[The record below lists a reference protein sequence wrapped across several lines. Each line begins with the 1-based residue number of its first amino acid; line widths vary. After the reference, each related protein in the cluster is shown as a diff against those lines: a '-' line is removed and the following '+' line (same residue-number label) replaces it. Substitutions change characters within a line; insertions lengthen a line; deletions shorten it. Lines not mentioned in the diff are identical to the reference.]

1 MKKAFLW
8 EVFVIKCHKTG
19 LARRGLHLVAQLLR
33 RYQRHGV
40 ARSCAALTY
49 YLVFAAFPLLV
60 LLGTLPGALEWESE
74 SLLQA
79 MERFV
84 PRQVTALVGR
94 YWADVEQ
101 NGGQRL
107 LWTSVV
113 FSVWLPVRATDC
125 LLYALRRAFGT
136 VQKNSWRQKLRTLLF
151 TLGLMVTLAL
161 ALVLITVG
169 RRALA
174 YVSVR
179 LGLPDWIA
187 GVWNVARFLLLL
199 LVLLTALGIL
209 YLMALERRHP
219 LRHMMPGVL
228 TSLAAWMVLS
238 VGFSYYV
245 EHIAGYTL
253 LYGSVAAVVV
263 TLLWLYMSGL
273 VLIMGA
279 ELNAVL
285 RRGTTERMRSNE
297 DHYRGL
303 R

>member
-1 MKKAFLW
+1 M
-8 EVFVIKCHKTG
+8 IKCHKSPRLRRSLR
-19 LARRGLHLVAQLLR
+19 LAGQLLR

-60 LLGTLPGALEWESE
+60 LLGTLPGALDWESE

-84 PRQVTALVGR
+84 PRQVTDLVGR

-113 FSVWLPVRATDC
+113 FSLWLPVRATDC

-136 VQKNSWRQKLRTLLF
+136 VQKSSLVQKVRTLLF

-169 RRALA
+169 RRALT
-174 YVSVR
+174 YVSIR
-179 LGLPDWIA
+179 LALPDWVA
-187 GVWNVARFLLLL
+187 GTWNIFRFVLLAM
-199 LVLLTALGIL
+199 VLLTALSIL

-219 LRHMMPGVL
+219 LRQMMPGVL
-228 TSLAAWMVLS
+228 TSLASWMVLS

-263 TLLWLYMSGL
+263 ALLWLYMSGL
-273 VLIMGA
+273 ALIMGA

-285 RRGTTERMRSNE
+285 RHGAQASRKDENG
-297 DHYRGL
+297 
-303 R
+303 

>member
-1 MKKAFLW
+1 M
-8 EVFVIKCHKTG
+8 IKCHKSPRLRRSLR
-19 LARRGLHLVAQLLR
+19 LAVGLLR

-60 LLGTLPGALEWESE
+60 LLGTLPGALDWESE

-84 PRQVTALVGR
+84 PRQVTELVGR

-113 FSVWLPVRATDC
+113 FSLWLPVRATDC

-136 VQKNSWRQKLRTLLF
+136 VQKSSLAQKVRTLLF

-169 RRALA
+169 RRALT
-174 YVSVR
+174 YVSTR
-179 LGLPDWIA
+179 LALPDWVA
-187 GVWNVARFLLLL
+187 GTWNIFRFVLLA
-199 LVLLTALGIL
+199 LVLLTALSIL

-219 LRHMMPGVL
+219 LRQMMPGVL
-228 TSLAAWMVLS
+228 TSLVSWMVLS

-263 TLLWLYMSGL
+263 ALLWLYMSGL
-273 VLIMGA
+273 ALIMGA

-285 RRGTTERMRSNE
+285 RHGAQASRKDENG
-297 DHYRGL
+297 
-303 R
+303 

>member
-1 MKKAFLW
+1 M
-8 EVFVIKCHKTG
+8 IKCHKSPR
-19 LARRGLHLVAQLLR
+19 LRRSLRLVVGLLR

-60 LLGTLPGALEWESE
+60 LLGTLPGALDWESE

-84 PRQVTALVGR
+84 PRQVTELVGR

-113 FSVWLPVRATDC
+113 FSLWLPVRATDC

-136 VQKNSWRQKLRTLLF
+136 VQKSSLAQKVRTLLF

-169 RRALA
+169 RRALT
-174 YVSVR
+174 YVSTR
-179 LGLPDWIA
+179 LALPDWVA
-187 GVWNVARFLLLL
+187 GTWNIFRFVLLA
-199 LVLLTALGIL
+199 LVLLTALSIL

-219 LRHMMPGVL
+219 LRQMMPGVL
-228 TSLAAWMVLS
+228 TSLASWMVLS

-263 TLLWLYMSGL
+263 ALLWLYMSGL
-273 VLIMGA
+273 ALIMGA

-285 RRGTTERMRSNE
+285 RHGAQASRKDENG
-297 DHYRGL
+297 
-303 R
+303 

>member
-1 MKKAFLW
+1 M
-8 EVFVIKCHKTG
+8 IKCCKTG
-19 LARRGLHLVAQLLR
+19 VRHLCDLVRRLLQ
-33 RYQRHGV
+33 RYRRHGV

-74 SLLQA
+74 SLLQSL
-79 MERFV
+79 ERFV

-101 NGGQRL
+101 NGGRRL
-107 LWTSVV
+107 LWTSAV
-113 FSVWLPVRATDC
+113 FSVWLPMRATDC

-136 VQKNSWRQKLRTLLF
+136 ARCSDWRQKLRTLLF
-151 TLGLMVTLAL
+151 TVGLMVTLIL
-161 ALVLITVG
+161 ALTLITVG
-169 RRALA
+169 RRALS
-174 YVSVR
+174 YVSVQ
-179 LGLPDWIA
+179 LGLPVRVI
-187 GVWNVARFLLLL
+187 GVWNIFRFLLLA
-199 LVLLTALGIL
+199 LVLLAALGIL
-209 YLMALERRHP
+209 YRMALERPHP
-219 LRHMMPGVL
+219 LRQMMPGVV

-263 TLLWLYMSGL
+263 TLLWLYMSGM

-285 RRGTTERMRSNE
+285 RRGAGQPWKARKEGSNE

>member
-1 MKKAFLW
+1 MINYHGQKR
-8 EVFVIKCHKTG
+8 
-19 LARRGLHLVAQLLR
+19 ARRTADCLRQLLR

-40 ARSCAALTY
+40 SRSCAALTY

-60 LLGTLPGALEWESE
+60 LLGTLPGALDWERE

-79 MERFV
+79 MAHFV
-84 PRQVTALVGR
+84 PRQVTELVDR
-94 YWADVEQ
+94 YWADVAR
-101 NGGQRL
+101 NGGRRL
-107 LWTSVV
+107 LWTSAV
-113 FSVWLPVRATDC
+113 FSLWLPMRATDC

-136 VQKNSWRQKLRTLLF
+136 VQRSSLRQKLRTLLF

-161 ALVLITVG
+161 SLLLITVG

-179 LGLPDWIA
+179 LGLLPWVA
-187 GVWNVARFLLLL
+187 EVWNVLRFALLAA
-199 LVLLTALGIL
+199 VLLTALSVL
-209 YLMALERRHP
+209 YRMALDRSHP

-245 EHIAGYTL
+245 EHLADYTR
-253 LYGSVAAVVV
+253 LYGSVTAVVV
-263 TLLWLYMSGL
+263 TLLWLYMSAM
-273 VLIMGA
+273 VLILGA

-285 RRGTTERMRSNE
+285 RRKR
-297 DHYRGL
+297 
-303 R
+303 